1 MSYIN
6 TNSKLNL
13 NTDVLNQKNY
23 NNNQAFNDSFYV
35 DGIMLVKD

>member
-1 MSYIN
+1 MSY

-13 NTDVLNQKNY
+13 DTDVLNQKNY
-23 NNNQAFNDSFYV
+23 NNNQAFTDSFDV